1 MMPLFIGFNGSSSCS
16 FFNWWPSNLCLLC
29 DFRLLHQQ
37 SSFTLT
43 SWLFFLDN
51 GSLFF
56 FGRWAADAALEIYN
70 QQFLSISPVIIIF

>member
-16 FFNWWPSNLCLLC
+16 FVNWWPSNLCLLC

-37 SSFTLT
+37 SSFTLG
-43 SWLFFLDN
+43 FF
-51 GSLFF
+51 SLIMAAFFF